1 MRLTLGHN
9 GIDAN
14 CVASPSAGCVTEA
27 AKAHGFGTSGS
38 DDGLQAERIT
48 TCPDRN
54 ECMRLALLLV
64 FVAYPLLELALLIRA
79 GQAIGFWPV
88 LAIING
94 TGLLGVAILRRQ
106 GFKVVEKVSAALEE
120 GREPVAPLADS
131 ALVFAAGSMLISP
144 GLVGDTM
151 GLLLLIPQLRHLIRH
166 TISALCSAPPPSSYA
181 AQGPRR
187 RRQSRAHPPAP
198 ARLLKA
204 NGNGSTRIRAIGRD
218 CSAPASMVALRHLRT
233 RTSAQ
238 TSESPMADEKNGGAA
253 ATASEPGQM
262 QVQVLGQHIKDLS
275 FENPSVGKLQIK
287 EGENP
292 AVQLS
297 K

>member
-88 LAIING
+88 FAIIIG

-144 GLVGDTM
+144 GLVGDTI

-166 TISALCSAPPPSSYA
+166 TISARVLGSSTIVV
-181 AQGPRR
+181 RR
-187 RRQSRAHPPAP
+187 S
-198 ARLLKA
+198 
-204 NGNGSTRIRAIGRD
+204 
-218 CSAPASMVALRHLRT
+218 
-233 RTSAQ
+233 RTSA
-238 TSESPMADEKNGGAA
+238 T
-253 ATASEPGQM
+253 TAEPRP
-262 QVQVLGQHIKDLS
+262 
-275 FENPSVGKLQIK
+275 PSGPGKII
-287 EGENP
+287 EGEWERLDEDP
-292 AVQLS
+292 RDRP
-297 K
+297 